1 MDKKKRDKA
10 KTHYLVHKKF
20 STNEN
25 FEKQIVQL
33 GIVRKVFSEN
43 EELEVFP

>member
-20 STNEN
+20 SINAN
-25 FEKQIVQL
+25 FKSRSCKEDIA
-33 GIVRKVFSEN
+33 RKAFKVKMN
-43 EELEVFP
+43 N

>member
-20 STNEN
+20 SINAN
-25 FEKQIVQL
+25 FKSDRKEISLEKHL
-33 GIVRKVFSEN
+33 K
-43 EELEVFP
+43 

>member
-20 STNEN
+20 SINAN
-25 FEKQIVQL
+25 FKSDRR
-33 GIVRKVFSEN
+33 GYRSKASEN
-43 EELEVFP
+43 E

>member
-20 STNEN
+20 SINAN
-25 FEKQIVQL
+25 FKKQIVQQD
-33 GIVRKVFSEN
+33 IARKAFKVKMN
-43 EELEVFP
+43 N